1 MENNTMTGL
10 ESLQLIDSMIKKA
23 RNRFSENGH
32 LYLVWGWAIFIITLL
47 QYVVIRMQWMAQP
60 NMLWMLTFLPWIYMM
75 IYLNK
80 KNRTAG
86 VRTYTEEIAGMVWL
100 AFVCMMFVSA
110 FVLGQVKA
118 FTLVYPVTLIL
129 YGMPTFISGY
139 IIRFKPL
146 MAGGIGC
153 WVLAIVCSM
162 TPVEYQIL
170 FLTAAVLLAWIIPGY
185 LMRQKHQTEK

>member
-1 MENNTMTGL
+1 
-10 ESLQLIDSMIKKA
+10 
-23 RNRFSENGH
+23 
-32 LYLVWGWAIFIITLL
+32 
-47 QYVVIRMQWMAQP
+47 
-60 NMLWMLTFLPWIYMM
+60 
-75 IYLNK
+75 
-80 KNRTAG
+80 
-86 VRTYTEEIAGMVWL
+86 
-100 AFVCMMFVSA
+100 MMFVSA